1 MPLGPTPTRPTATSS
16 SRTRPRRP
24 PCRCSRST
32 TTTFAARTAPR
43 WVRST
48 RSTSSTCARAAFP
61 SRPRSGCSS
70 RASSATCST
79 ASRSST
85 RASWSR
91 RSWSPA
97 LASYRVASVDDL
109 PGETMK
115 RVEAGDI
122 PVCLAHAEDGSF
134 YALNDVCTHE
144 EFSLCDG
151 ELWGMDVECPQ
162 HGSRFNLAT
171 GIAYLDSAN
180 TSQRPKQMTGAMLD
194 YFEKFNSNIHRA
206 AYRIAEEATVRY
218 EATREKVR
226 TFINAASTK
235 EIVYTRGTTEA
246 INLVAYA
253 WGRKNIKAGDLIVL
267 TILDHH
273 SNIVPWQILAAEKGA
288 RIEYVDIDERGELRQ
303 DQFADLL
310 KRGPKLVA
318 FNLVSNAMGTI
329 NPAHEM
335 VAAAKKAGAT
345 VLVDGAQSTP
355 HQPVDVRALGCDFY
369 AFSGHKMLG
378 PTGAGILYG
387 RRELLEAMDPF
398 MSGGDMIKT
407 VRVEGTTYHDLPW
420 KFEAGTQAI
429 AEVIGLGTAVDY
441 LTELGMDAVRAHEL
455 EITEYAYEALSEVDQ
470 LTVYGPPPSRRAG
483 VISFALEGVHPHDLA
498 TIADRDQ
505 VCLRAGHHCAMPL
518 MTRLGIPAT
527 ARASFYVYTQK
538 EEVDR
543 LVGSIREAQ
552 RIFA

>member
-1 MPLGPTPTRPTATSS
+1 MTMAI
-16 SRTRPRRP
+16 RTLDV
-24 PCRCSRST
+24 
-32 TTTFAARTAPR
+32 AAIRKD
-43 WVRST
+43 
-48 RSTSSTCARAAFP
+48 FP
-61 SRPRSGCSS
+61 IF
-70 RASSATCST
+70 
-79 ASRSST
+79 
-85 RASWSR
+85 
-91 RSWSPA
+91 
-97 LASYRVASVDDL
+97 
-109 PGETMK
+109 E
-115 RVEAGDI
+115 
-122 PVCLAHAEDGSF
+122 
-134 YALNDVCTHE
+134 
-144 EFSLCDG
+144 
-151 ELWGMDVECPQ
+151 
-162 HGSRFNLAT
+162 T

-180 TSQRPKQMTGAMLD
+180 TSQRPKQVTGAMLE

-226 TFINAASTK
+226 AFINAASTK
-235 EIVYTRGTTEA
+235 EIIYTRGTTEA

-253 WGRKNIKAGDLIVL
+253 WGRKNIKQGDLIVL

-288 RIEYVDIDERGELRQ
+288 RIEYVDIDEKGELRQ

-310 KRGPKLVA
+310 KRSPKLVA

-329 NPAHEM
+329 NPARDM

-398 MSGGDMIKT
+398 MAGGDMIKT
-407 VRVEGTTYHDLPW
+407 VRIEGTTYHDLPW

-429 AEVIGLGTAVDY
+429 AEVIGLGAAVDY
-441 LTELGMDAVRAHEL
+441 LSGLGMDAVRAHEL
-455 EITEYAYEALSEVDQ
+455 EITEYAYEALSDVEG
-470 LTVYGPPPSRRAG
+470 LTLYGPPPSRRAG
-483 VISFALEGVHPHDLA
+483 VVSFSLEGIHPHDLA

-518 MTRLGIPAT
+518 MTRLGVAAT

-543 LVGSIREAQ
+543 LVSSITEAQ

>member
-1 MPLGPTPTRPTATSS
+1 M
-16 SRTRPRRP
+16 
-24 PCRCSRST
+24 ST
-32 TTTFAARTAPR
+32 LTYDVTK
-43 WVRST
+43 VR
-48 RSTSSTCARAAFP
+48 ADFP
-61 SRPRSGCSS
+61 IF
-70 RASSATCST
+70 
-79 ASRSST
+79 
-85 RASWSR
+85 
-91 RSWSPA
+91 
-97 LASYRVASVDDL
+97 
-109 PGETMK
+109 E
-115 RVEAGDI
+115 
-122 PVCLAHAEDGSF
+122 
-134 YALNDVCTHE
+134 
-144 EFSLCDG
+144 
-151 ELWGMDVECPQ
+151 
-162 HGSRFNLAT
+162 T

-180 TSQRPKQMTGAMLD
+180 TSQRPRQVTGAMMD

-226 TFINAASTK
+226 AFINAASTK
-235 EIVYTRGTTEA
+235 EIINVRGTTEG

-303 DQFADLL
+303 DQFAELL
-310 KRGPKLVA
+310 KREPKLVA
-318 FNLVSNAMGTI
+318 FNAVSNAMGTI
-329 NPAHEM
+329 NPAREM

-355 HQPVDVRALGCDFY
+355 HQPVDVQALGCDFY

-398 MSGGDMIKT
+398 MGGGDMIRT
-407 VRVEGTTYHDLPW
+407 VRIEGTTYHDLPW

-429 AEVIGLGTAVDY
+429 GEVIGLGAAVDY
-441 LTELGMDAVRAHEL
+441 LNGLGMDAVRAHEL
-455 EITEYAYEALSEVDQ
+455 EITEYAYEALSEVEE
-470 LTVYGPPPSRRAG
+470 LTVFGPPPSRRAG
-483 VISFALEGVHPHDLA
+483 VISFALDGIHPHDLA

-518 MTRLGIPAT
+518 MTRIGVAAT

-538 EEVDR
+538 EEIDR
-543 LVGSIREAQ
+543 LVSSIKEAQ

>member
-1 MPLGPTPTRPTATSS
+1 MKTANGA
-16 SRTRPRRP
+16 RLDV
-24 PCRCSRST
+24 
-32 TTTFAARTAPR
+32 AAIRKD
-43 WVRST
+43 
-48 RSTSSTCARAAFP
+48 FP
-61 SRPRSGCSS
+61 IF
-70 RASSATCST
+70 
-79 ASRSST
+79 
-85 RASWSR
+85 
-91 RSWSPA
+91 
-97 LASYRVASVDDL
+97 
-109 PGETMK
+109 E
-115 RVEAGDI
+115 
-122 PVCLAHAEDGSF
+122 
-134 YALNDVCTHE
+134 
-144 EFSLCDG
+144 
-151 ELWGMDVECPQ
+151 
-162 HGSRFNLAT
+162 T

-180 TSQRPKQMTGAMLD
+180 TSQRPRQVTGAMME
-194 YFEKFNSNIHRA
+194 YFERFNANIHRA
-206 AYRIAEEATVRY
+206 AYAIAEEATVRY

-226 TFINAASTK
+226 AFINAASTK

-246 INLVAYA
+246 INLVAYS

-303 DQFADLL
+303 DQFDELL
-310 KRGPKLVA
+310 AKSPRLVA
-318 FNLVSNAMGTI
+318 FNLISNALGTV
-329 NPAHEM
+329 NPAQEM
-335 VAAAKKAGAT
+335 VAAAKAAGAT
-345 VLVDGAQSTP
+345 VLVDGAQGTP

-398 MSGGDMIKT
+398 MSGGDMIRT
-407 VRVEGTTYHDLPW
+407 VRVEGTTYHELPW

-429 AEVIGLGTAVDY
+429 AEVIGLGAAVDY
-441 LTELGMDAVRAHEL
+441 LDALGMEAVRAHER
-455 EITEYAYEALSEVDQ
+455 EVTEYAYEALSDIDG

-483 VISFALEGVHPHDLA
+483 VISFSLAGIHPHDLA

-518 MTRLGIPAT
+518 MTRLGVAAT

-538 EEVDR
+538 DEVDR

-552 RIFA
+552 RIFK

>member
-1 MPLGPTPTRPTATSS
+1 MSAPQPLGVEGYADAHGALRAE
-16 SRTRPRRP
+16 R
-24 PCRCSRST
+24 
-32 TTTFAARTAPR
+32 
-43 WVRST
+43 VR
-48 RSTSSTCARAAFP
+48 ADFP
-61 SRPRSGCSS
+61 ILGR
-70 RASSATCST
+70 
-79 ASRSST
+79 
-85 RASWSR
+85 
-91 RSWSPA
+91 
-97 LASYRVASVDDL
+97 
-109 PGETMK
+109 
-115 RVEAGDI
+115 
-122 PVCLAHAEDGSF
+122 
-134 YALNDVCTHE
+134 DV
-144 EFSLCDG
+144 
-151 ELWGMDVECPQ
+151 
-162 HGSRFNLAT
+162 HGKPLV
-171 GIAYLDSAN
+171 YLDSAASAQQPRAVLSAMDHYATRLHAN
-180 TSQRPKQMTGAMLD
+180 VHRGVHTLSQ
-194 YFEKFNSNIHRA
+194 
-206 AYRIAEEATVRY
+206 EATAAFEGARETVRRFLN
-218 EATREKVR
+218 ARSTREIL
-226 TFINAASTK
+226 F
-235 EIVYTRGTTEA
+235 TRGTTEA
-246 INLVAYA
+246 INLVAYG

-288 RIEYVDIDERGELRQ
+288 QIEYVDIDEKGELRQ

-329 NPAHEM
+329 NPAQQM
-335 VAAAKKAGAT
+335 VAAARKAGAT

-398 MSGGDMIKT
+398 MAGGDMIKT

-429 AEVIGLGTAVDY
+429 AEVIGLGAAVDY
-441 LTELGMDAVRAHEL
+441 LTALGMDAIRAHEL
-455 EITEYAYEALSEVDQ
+455 EITDYAYEALSDIDG
-470 LTVYGPPPSRRAG
+470 LTLYGPPPARRAG
-483 VISFALEGVHPHDLA
+483 VVSFALEGIHPHDLA

-518 MTRLGIPAT
+518 MTRLGVPAT

-538 EEVDR
+538 EEIDR
-543 LVGSIREAQ
+543 LVSSIKEAQ

>member
-1 MPLGPTPTRPTATSS
+1 MSTLTYDVAAV
-16 SRTRPRRP
+16 RRD
-24 PCRCSRST
+24 
-32 TTTFAARTAPR
+32 
-43 WVRST
+43 
-48 RSTSSTCARAAFP
+48 FP
-61 SRPRSGCSS
+61 IF
-70 RASSATCST
+70 
-79 ASRSST
+79 
-85 RASWSR
+85 
-91 RSWSPA
+91 
-97 LASYRVASVDDL
+97 
-109 PGETMK
+109 E
-115 RVEAGDI
+115 
-122 PVCLAHAEDGSF
+122 
-134 YALNDVCTHE
+134 
-144 EFSLCDG
+144 
-151 ELWGMDVECPQ
+151 
-162 HGSRFNLAT
+162 T

-180 TSQRPKQMTGAMLD
+180 TSQRPRQVTAAMME

-226 TFINAASTK
+226 AFINAASTK

-246 INLVAYA
+246 INLVAHS
-253 WGRKNIKAGDLIVL
+253 WGRKNIEKGDLIVL
-267 TILDHH
+267 TIIDHH

-288 RIEYVDIDERGELRQ
+288 TIEYVDIDDRGELRQ
-303 DQFADLL
+303 DQYADLL

-318 FNLVSNAMGTI
+318 FNLVSNALGTI
-329 NPAHEM
+329 NPAKEM
-335 VAAAKKAGAT
+335 IAAAKKAGAT
-345 VLVDGAQSTP
+345 VLLDGAQSTP

-387 RRELLEAMDPF
+387 RRELLEEMPPF

-429 AEVIGLGTAVDY
+429 AEVIGLGAAVDY
-441 LTELGMDAVRAHEL
+441 LNGLGMDAVRAHEL
-455 EITEYAYEALSEVDQ
+455 EITEYAYESLTEVDG
-470 LTVYGPPPSRRAG
+470 LTVFGPPPTRRAG
-483 VISFALEGVHPHDLA
+483 VISFALDGIHPHDLA

-518 MTRLGIPAT
+518 MTRLGVAAT

-543 LVGSIREAQ
+543 LVGSIKEAQ